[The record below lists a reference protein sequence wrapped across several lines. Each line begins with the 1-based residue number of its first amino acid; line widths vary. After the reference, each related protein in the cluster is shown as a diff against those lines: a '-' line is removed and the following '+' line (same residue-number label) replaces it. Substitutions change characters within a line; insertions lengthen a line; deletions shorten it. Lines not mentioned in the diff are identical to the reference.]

1 MGRII
6 NLTEGMRFGASVDGI
21 TEEVR
26 GLPIEYDGETD
37 GQGGQHATP
46 FVQMIESQESLME
59 SLNLSI
65 SVGAS
70 LGLAEIA
77 SASGDAKF
85 SMMKQHSVNRY
96 SLYVLLSVD
105 VRNSPRRMRQP
116 RLSAEATRIYR
127 NDPEHF
133 RQIYGDVFIDEIYG
147 GGDFF
152 GLCIF
157 EAFDERSY
165 TAIKASL
172 AASIQVVL
180 IGGADIQTE
189 FSSTFSKVEKKSSLT
204 MLSIMSGGARLENP
218 GTIGELLQ
226 LYKTF
231 NAKALEHPIDYKA
244 SIKDFRYLPMPEGPS
259 WAEQAVRRDVI
270 EQCGRRVLEG
280 IRLRGDIDFILRYPG
295 QFENPD
301 LDGLKTI
308 YQEIDAQL
316 PKLAGRARECSQ
328 NIDKC
333 SLEGIAP
340 IVAPDL
346 PKRLAD
352 AGDPL
357 QQKWDYILK
366 HGEDRAKSYFK
377 PDGLENFGG
386 IEDYTDGPRGGRYK
400 LFYSK
405 IGIAGIFW
413 HPDLGAHVVYGAI
426 MKKYFDFNHCKG
438 HLGYPKTDEDT
449 LRVSRERAD
458 GVDRRISYFEHG
470 YLWWD
475 GKTGVVSAELPFD
488 LMTDF
493 QKVMHRP
500 IPKLNE
506 NVLKASKQQSSG
518 SGKGVI
524 LPFIRNTPKKK

>member
-26 GLPIEYDGETD
+26 GLPIDYDGITYDE
-37 GQGGQHATP
+37 GGQYVSSWVKT
-46 FVQMIESQESLME
+46 IESQESLME

-65 SVGAS
+65 NTSARY
-70 LGLAEIA
+70 GL
-77 SASGDAKF
+77 ASGDAKF
-85 SMMKQHSVNRY
+85 SMAQQHSVNHY
-96 SLYVLLSVD
+96 SLYVLLNAD
-105 VRNSPRRMRQP
+105 VRNPPKHMIRP
-116 RLSAEATRIYR
+116 RLSVEALQIYR
-127 NDPEHF
+127 NDPERF

-152 GLCIF
+152 GLFIF
-157 EAFDERSY
+157 EAYDERSR
-165 TAIKASL
+165 TDIKASL
-172 AASIQVVL
+172 DLSINSFLVGGEIQASFGYFIEE
-180 IGGADIQTE
+180 A
-189 FSSTFSKVEKKSSLT
+189 KKKSK
-204 MLSIMSGGARLENP
+204 MEIRVIMAGGVGLENP
-218 GTIGELLQ
+218 SKIDDLLR

-231 NAKALEHPIDYKA
+231 NAKVSEHPIDYKA
-244 SIKDFRYLPMPEGPS
+244 SVKDFRYLPLPEGPS
-259 WAEQAVRRDVI
+259 WGEQAVRRDVI

-280 IRLRGDIDFILRYPG
+280 IRLRGDIGFILRYPG

-301 LDGLKTI
+301 LDGLKTT

-333 SLEGIAP
+333 SLGGIAP
-340 IVAPDL
+340 IVVPDL
-346 PKRLAD
+346 PKRLAN

-357 QQKWDYILK
+357 QQKWDYILS
-366 HGEDRAKSYFK
+366 HGENRAKPYFQK
-377 PDGLENFGG
+377 EGLNNEFGG

-400 LFYSK
+400 LFYDNSSK
-405 IGIAGIFW
+405 KPIGGIFW
-413 HPDLGAHVVYGAI
+413 HPDRGAQVVYGDI
-426 MKKYFDFNHCKG
+426 MQKYLALNHCKG

-449 LRVSRERAD
+449 LRVSRDRAD

-475 GKTGVVSAELPFD
+475 GKTSIVSEELPFD

-493 QKVMHRP
+493 QKVMNRP
-500 IPKLNE
+500 IPKLDE
-506 NVLKASKQQSSG
+506 VVLKAGKQQSSG
-518 SGKGVI
+518 AGKGVI